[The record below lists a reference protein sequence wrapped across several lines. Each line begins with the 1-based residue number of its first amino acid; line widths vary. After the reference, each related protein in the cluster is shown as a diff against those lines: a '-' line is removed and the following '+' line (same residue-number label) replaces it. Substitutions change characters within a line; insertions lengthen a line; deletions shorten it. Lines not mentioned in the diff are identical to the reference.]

1 MIPSLTVRA
10 QLRHAL
16 PLSLS
21 TMAEYEMNDPVG
33 RPSSMAVDD
42 AAAYGDVAKKG
53 TSVAGMAVSGKYPK
67 QG

>member
-1 MIPSLTVRA
+1 
-10 QLRHAL
+10 LRHAL